1 MASLAG
7 ASLAAVQPD
16 VSIRY
21 RWTQGETL
29 RYRMTQQGTTTMSG
43 LPGGMGDVTIDQTI
57 IQVFRTVAQ
66 EVAADGTTTLQQ
78 VVESVK
84 MKLTSPMGA
93 LTFDSASPDTGGD
106 PMSQILSS
114 TMGSMIGVPLTVVL
128 SPTGAVLKV
137 EGLSGAIEKMLSNLP
152 PGAAGAAGAN
162 ALKQSFGDDAV
173 RSMMAQ
179 SFAQLPD
186 RPLQVGE
193 SWNSTVSVSNPIMG
207 GITMTAAATLKAIE
221 GSAGDRLARI
231 ATQLTI
237 QQDPGAPAPVNPFGM
252 SMQVGD
258 TTGDGDLD
266 FDVDR
271 GRVRRSVTRMT
282 LPMTMS
288 GPGPDGT
295 PMSMKTTVKSTTTM
309 ELMQP

>member
-1 MASLAG
+1 MNARNSSRVAGLVVMASLAG

-84 MKLTSPMGA
+84 MNMTSPMGA
-93 LTFDSASPDTGGD
+93 LTFDSASPATGGD

-137 EGLSGAIEKMLSNLP
+137 EGLSGAIDKMLSNLP

-207 GITMTAAATLKAIE
+207 GITMTAAATLEHRATTHTASPRHTMLSAVKPWFTWSPRTSAI
-221 GSAGDRLARI
+221 R
-231 ATQLTI
+231 TN
-237 QQDPGAPAPVNPFGM
+237 GAAII
-252 SMQVGD
+252 
-258 TTGDGDLD
+258 
-266 FDVDR
+266 
-271 GRVRRSVTRMT
+271 
-282 LPMTMS
+282 
-288 GPGPDGT
+288 
-295 PMSMKTTVKSTTTM
+295 
-309 ELMQP
+309 E